1 VARGRGRPEDDGGL
15 GVATQSSKVVVRN
28 DRGEVLLV
36 QREDLRIWVLPGG
49 RREAGETSEEAA
61 AREAQEETGYSVEL
75 ERVVGDYWRPQFGPE
90 GDRQRVYVGHV
101 TGGDRSAH
109 DWESA
114 DVRWFPVNALPR
126 LHRFCAEQ
134 IEDALA
140 DAGAPLEREQ
150 RLSRAE
156 AVLLRCAGALRRV
169 RNRVL
174 GRH

>member
-1 VARGRGRPEDDGGL
+1 
-15 GVATQSSKVVVRN
+15 VATQSSKVVVRN

-36 QREDLRIWVLPGG
+36 LREDLRIWVLPGG
-49 RREAGETSEEAA
+49 RREA
-61 AREAQEETGYSVEL
+61 QEETGYSVAL
-75 ERVVGDYWRPQFGPE
+75 ERVVGEYWRPQFGPE

-114 DVRWFPVNALPR
+114 DVRWFPNNALPR

-150 RLSRAE
+150 RLSQAE
-156 AVLLRCAGALRRV
+156 VVLLRCAGALRRV

>member
-1 VARGRGRPEDDGGL
+1 
-15 GVATQSSKVVVRN
+15 VATESGKVVVFS
-28 DRGEVLLV
+28 DRDEVLLV
-36 QREDLRIWVLPGG
+36 LREDLRIWVLPGG

-61 AREAQEETGYSVEL
+61 AREVHEETGYTVEL
-75 ERVVGDYWRPQFGPE
+75 ERAVGDYCRPQFGRD

-114 DVRWFPVNALPR
+114 DVRWFPVNRLPR

-140 DAGAPLEREQ
+140 DAGAPFEREQ
-150 RLSRAE
+150 RLSQAE
-156 AVLLRCAGALRRV
+156 AVLLRCAGVLRRV
-169 RNRVL
+169 GNRVL